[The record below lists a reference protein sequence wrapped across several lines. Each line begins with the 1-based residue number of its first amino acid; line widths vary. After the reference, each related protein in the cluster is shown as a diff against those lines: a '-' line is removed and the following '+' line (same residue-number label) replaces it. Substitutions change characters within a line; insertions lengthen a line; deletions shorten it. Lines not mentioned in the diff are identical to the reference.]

1 MVRGIPF
8 WEGVRGSLSSTM
20 TFEQRPGGS
29 ESVSCADTWGKSIPS
44 RGTISV
50 TVVASLQEGLKDCCF
65 RIHMYPSVVPFHIEK
80 S

>member
-8 WEGVRGSLSSTM
+8 WEGVQGKSSTV

-29 ESVSCADTWGKSIPS
+29 ESISCADTWGKSIPS

-50 TVVASLQEGLKDCCF
+50 TVVASLQEGPKDCCL
-65 RIHMYPSVVPFHIEK
+65 
-80 S
+80 